1 MQLNRIGKKLK
12 KNLRINKTERRKRTR
27 VVTKIKPKPMEFII
41 VVLFVISII
50 LFSKNREHKNKAQVL
65 EKWYTELQEKYKNLN
80 AELEY
85 YNKQR
90 ETESKNSSKRK
101 SENQSSYTQED
112 IISFSEKTFDKKY
125 LYPKK
130 DLEDKS
136 HFFYGKKVV
145 ITGDFIHFED
155 RNEIA
160 KLLWEV
166 GADVDTGMGKNTEV
180 LVVGNNPGPSKIM
193 KGKEMGV
200 DFVTEN
206 DFRELFKLN

>member
-1 MQLNRIGKKLK
+1 
-12 KNLRINKTERRKRTR
+12 
-27 VVTKIKPKPMEFII
+27 MEFII

-50 LFSKNREHKNKAQVL
+50 LYSKNRENKNKAQIL
-65 EKWYTELQEKYKNLN
+65 EKWNNELHEKYKTLKS
-80 AELEY
+80 ELEY
-85 YNKQR
+85 YNKS
-90 ETESKNSSKRK
+90 ETESKSSSKRK

-125 LYPKK
+125 LYPQK

-145 ITGDFIHFED
+145 ITGDFKHFED

-166 GADVDTGMGKNTEV
+166 GADVDTGMGKNVEV

-206 DFRELFKLN
+206 DFREIFKLN

>member
-1 MQLNRIGKKLK
+1 
-12 KNLRINKTERRKRTR
+12 
-27 VVTKIKPKPMEFII
+27 MEFII
-41 VVLFVISII
+41 VVLFVILII
-50 LFSKNREHKNKAQVL
+50 LYSKNRENKNKAQVL
-65 EKWYTELQEKYKNLN
+65 EKWNNELHEKYKNLKS
-80 AELEY
+80 ELKY
-85 YNKQR
+85 YNTQT
-90 ETESKNSSKRK
+90 ETENESKSSSKRK
-101 SENQSSYTQED
+101 TENQSSYTQED

-125 LYPKK
+125 LYPQK

-166 GADVDTGMGKNTEV
+166 GADVDTGMGKNVKV
-180 LVVGNNPGPSKIM
+180 LVVVTNPGPSKIM
-193 KGKEMGV
+193 KGKEIGV
-200 DFVTEN
+200 DFVTES